1 MKIVKVEPIL
11 IDVPLKLS
19 GAVPMSSGE
28 ARRSINTLLVK
39 VETDEGLTGYGEAFG
54 LAGAMATYAA
64 VKHIV
69 APRCI
74 GRDATQIV
82 DLMNDLYRRL
92 YNCGRNGPVVFGMS
106 GIEIA
111 LWDIAGKRAGLP
123 LYQLLGGS
131 SRSSLPAYASLLRY
145 GEIQPVTEYIGQALE
160 RGYRLIKLHENKL
173 DIIRAARKA
182 AGPDIPIMVDCTCP
196 WTLDEALAMSR
207 QLEDQNITWLEEPL
221 YPPDDHAGLVRLRA
235 ASRIPI
241 AAGEN
246 VSNVF
251 EFKRLF
257 EAGALGFAQ
266 PSITKIGGVT
276 EIRKVFALAEAFGVT
291 VVPHSP
297 YFGPGLVAS
306 IHVCAASTRP
316 TWIERY
322 YCDFE
327 VHPFGDVIHPKNG
340 DIVIPQGPG
349 LGIEPDLNIVEKLR
363 IA

>member
-1 MKIVKVEPIL
+1 MKITQIEPIL

-28 ARRSINTLLVK
+28 ARRSIHTLLVK
-39 VETDEGLTGYGEAFG
+39 VDTDEGVIGYGEAFG
-54 LAGAMATYAA
+54 LAGSWATHAA
-64 VKHIV
+64 IKHIV

-74 GRDATQIV
+74 GRDPAQIA

-92 YNCGRNGPVVFGMS
+92 YNCGRNGPIVFGMS

-111 LWDIAGKRAGLP
+111 LWDIAGKCAGLP
-123 LYQLLGGS
+123 LYRLLGGS
-131 SRSSLPAYASLLRY
+131 ARNTLPAYASLLRY
-145 GEIQPVTEYIGQALE
+145 GEARAVTDHIAQALE
-160 RGYRLIKLHENKL
+160 RGYRLIKLHENNV

-196 WTLDEALAMSR
+196 WTVDEALEMSR
-207 QLEDQNITWLEEPL
+207 RLEDQNLTWLEEPI
-221 YPPDDHAGLVRLRA
+221 YPPDDHAGLARLRA

-257 EAGALGFAQ
+257 EAGALSFAQ
-266 PSITKIGGVT
+266 PSITKVGGVT
-276 EIRKVFALAEAFGVT
+276 EIRKVFALAESFGVT

-306 IHVCAASTRP
+306 VHVCAASTRP

-327 VHPFGDVIHPKNG
+327 VHPFGDIIHPQRG

-349 LGIEPDLNIVEKLR
+349 LGLEPDLKVVEKLR